1 MRSVIF
7 DLTQVS
13 TSSLISHRAEPP
25 NPPPQGADLDL
36 YHSIDIH
43 RWFGRSR
50 VLAICVLH
58 YDDRRSGPI
67 WPFQVVNPGGAGL
80 AQGKAWASPLR
91 LVAPSAPGGWA
102 DAQMGGWSRAGSL
115 GPDPRPERPG
125 ARPVPG
131 LVVRPSVK
139 SLVG

>member
-7 DLTQVS
+7 DLSQVS

-25 NPPPQGADLDL
+25 NSPPQGADLDL
-36 YHSIDIH
+36 YHSINAH

-67 WPFQVVNPGGAGL
+67 WPFRSWTRGGRAG
-80 AQGKAWASPLR
+80 AGKAWASRLR
-91 LVAPSAPGGWA
+91 LVAPSAPGGGA
-102 DAQMGGWSRAGSL
+102 DGQMGGWSRAGSP